1 MGFSRRIF
9 GKFSEQ
15 RVTFPLSC
23 RGETQKR
30 KFYSSLN
37 SNYDNFSVSSA
48 FKMLK
53 FKFKVARVKF
63 NIFIFIF
70 SYQGTMKQTVKHS
83 VWIEYEKSWKHLFH
97 LLQVLQ
103 AIILEICEIPPNN
116 NRTMTFCGTFR
127 KNIARIKV

>member
-1 MGFSRRIF
+1 
-9 GKFSEQ
+9 
-15 RVTFPLSC
+15 
-23 RGETQKR
+23 
-30 KFYSSLN
+30 
-37 SNYDNFSVSSA
+37 
-48 FKMLK
+48 MLK